1 LNAPLPS
8 DEKERLEALERY
20 AILDTAPEQS
30 FDDIALL
37 ASKICQ
43 TPIALIS
50 LIDEN
55 RQWFK
60 SQVGMTETQTTRNIS
75 FCAHGILQRDVFV
88 VEDALA
94 DERFATN
101 PMVTGGSKIR
111 FYAGAPLVTS
121 DGHALGMLCVNDRV
135 PRELSADQLEALRAL
150 SRQVVAQL
158 ELRRL
163 LDARSQDNEQLR
175 GMMMAFCTS
184 ELGYRRLFEAAQ
196 DGILILDAVTGRV
209 TNVNPFLCKLLGFS
223 FDEMAGKTLGE
234 LSPFKNL
241 ASSGDLIERL
251 ERDNYVRHEDL
262 PLEAKDGRQIA
273 AEFVSNVYQVG
284 DKSVIQC
291 NIRDITEQK
300 RIRETMDQERDFISA
315 VVDTVGS
322 LVVVLDRGA
331 RIIRFNRACEQLT
344 GYTFDEIQGRNLID
358 LLILPEERATTTAEF
373 ENLCAGQ
380 FPNTY
385 ENHWLARDGTPRV
398 IAWSNTALVD
408 EAGNVEYVI
417 GTGLD
422 ITERKQAGDLL
433 REREEQLRLCA
444 EDGPV
449 AIAMFDRDMK
459 YLIASHRWRQDFR
472 LDDGPLIGRSH
483 YEVFPEI
490 PQRWREV
497 HRRCLA
503 GAVEKSDEDP
513 FLRADGTTNWTRWE
527 IHPWRQADGAIGGI
541 IIFSEDINE
550 RKRATQALVDSEGK
564 FREMA
569 ENITDVFWTTSPDLH
584 EVYYVSPAYEKIWG
598 RTAESLYAD
607 PQQWSGVIVA
617 EDRPHVVETFATL
630 MADAPSVS
638 VEYRITRPD
647 GAIRWIH
654 DRGFQVRDSSGRL
667 VRLTGIATDIT
678 ESKPAELAS
687 LRLAAIVESSDDAII
702 GKDLNG
708 IVTSWNR
715 GAEKVFGY
723 TAAEMV
729 GTSIMRL
736 IPPDRHEEENQI
748 LTKIRL
754 GERME
759 HFETLR
765 RTKDGRLID
774 VSVTAS
780 PIKDATGKS
789 IGVSKVA
796 RDISDRK
803 RTEAALQKS
812 EEQLRL
818 LVEQAADAFFLHDS
832 QGNFLEVNRR
842 ACESLGYTRDELL
855 HLGVADISS
864 MPPEEARNVWDQL
877 QAGMTPTVND
887 YHRRKDGTR
896 FPVELRLGSLE
907 SDGQTLFLGLARDVT
922 ERKQAE
928 EQLLWKTAFFEAQV
942 NSALDGILVVDSTGR
957 TILQN
962 QRMADF
968 WNFPPEIA
976 ATADDR
982 QRLEWVTGQVRNPRE
997 FTEKVAYLYAHPEEI
1012 SRDELELLNGK
1023 FFDRYSAP
1031 VRGQDG
1037 KYYGRTWAFHD
1048 ITEQKRTQ
1056 QQIADQ
1062 AALLDTARDAIL
1074 VRDLE
1079 GKILFWNKGAER
1091 MYGWTQQEVL
1101 GRKTGDLQYVDQKKF
1116 EELNELTIRDGEWQG
1131 EVQHLAK
1138 DQHKITVEAR
1148 WTLIRDNEGRPK
1160 SVLAINTDI
1169 TEKKKI
1175 EAQFM
1180 RAQRMESIGTLAG
1193 GIAHDL
1199 NNILAPI
1206 MMSIDILQELSDN
1219 PQMREILETIQVS
1232 ARRGADIVRQVL
1244 SFARGM
1250 EGERVEVQ
1258 PGHLLKDL
1266 ENIIKD
1272 TFPKDI
1278 RLQFS
1283 NPRDTWTV
1291 LGDPTQLH
1299 QILLNLS
1306 VNARDAMPNGGTL
1319 TIGAE
1324 NCMIDEHYAAM
1335 NVQAKAGRY
1344 VIISVTDTGMGIP
1357 PAILDKIFDPFFT
1370 TKELTKGTG
1379 LGLSTVMAIVKS
1391 HEGIVNVYS
1400 EPGNGTT
1407 FKVYL
1412 PALDISDDPRKE
1424 RVEEVSLPRGKGE
1437 TVLVV
1442 DDESSIVVI
1451 TSQTLQ
1457 AFGYRVL
1464 TAMDGADALATYL
1477 QNRETIAV
1485 VLTDMAMPVMDGPAM
1500 IHALKRINP
1509 RVKIIA
1515 ASGLNATGG
1524 PVRETVDGVRH
1535 FLKKPYTAGTLLKV
1549 LRTILDET

>member
-1 LNAPLPS
+1 MNAPLPS
-8 DEKERLEALERY
+8 DEKERLEALRRHD
-20 AILDTAPEQS
+20 ILDTAPEQS
-30 FDDIALL
+30 FDDITHL
-37 ASKICQ
+37 ASQICQ

-60 SQVGMTETQTTRNIS
+60 SKVGLTEDETPRDVA

-94 DERFATN
+94 DERFASN
-101 PMVTGGSKIR
+101 PMVTGNPKIR

-121 DGHALGMLCVNDRV
+121 DGHALGMLCVSDRV
-135 PRELSADQLEALRAL
+135 PRRLSADQMEALRAL
-150 SRQVVAQL
+150 SRQAISQL

-184 ELGYRRLFEAAQ
+184 ELGYRQLFEAAQ

-223 FDEMAGKTLGE
+223 QNEIIGKTIRE
-234 LSPFKNL
+234 LSLFKEL
-241 ASSGDLIERL
+241 ASNQDML
-251 ERDNYVRHEDL
+251 ECLQRDNHVRYEDL
-262 PLEAKDGRQIA
+262 SLQAKDGRQIA
-273 AEFVSNVYQVG
+273 AEFVSTVYQVG

-300 RIRETMDQERDFISA
+300 RTRETMDQEREFISA

-322 LVVVLDRGA
+322 LVVVLDREA

-344 GYTFDEIQGRNLID
+344 GYAFDEIQGQNLIE
-358 LLILPEERATTTAEF
+358 LLILPEERVATRAEF
-373 ENLCAGQ
+373 KNLCAGQ
-380 FPNTY
+380 FPSTY

-408 EAGNVEYVI
+408 DAGNVDYVI

-422 ITERKQAGDLL
+422 ITDRKRAGDLL
-433 REREEQLRLCA
+433 REREEQLRLYA
-444 EDGPV
+444 EHSPV

-459 YLIASHRWRQDFR
+459 YLIASHRWRHDFR
-472 LDDGPLIGRSH
+472 LGDAPLTGRSH
-483 YEVFPEI
+483 YEVIPEI
-490 PQRWREV
+490 PQRWREI

-550 RKRATQALVDSEGK
+550 RKRATQALVDSETK
-564 FREMA
+564 FREIA
-569 ENITDVFWTTSPDLH
+569 ENITDAFWTTSPDLH

-607 PQQWSGVIVA
+607 PHQWSSAIVE
-617 EDRPHVVETFATL
+617 EDRPHVMETFARL

-647 GAIRWIH
+647 GAVRWIH
-654 DRGFQVRDSSGRL
+654 DRGFQVRDANGRL
-667 VRLTGIATDIT
+667 VRMTGIAADIT
-678 ESKPAELAS
+678 DSKPVELAS

-702 GKDLNG
+702 GKDLNS
-708 IVTSWNR
+708 IITSWNR
-715 GAEKVFGY
+715 GAQKVFGY

-729 GTSIMRL
+729 GTSILRL
-736 IPPDRHEEENQI
+736 IPPDRHEEETVI

-754 GERME
+754 GESVE

-780 PIKDATGKS
+780 PIKDATGKP
-789 IGVSKVA
+789 IGISKVA

-812 EEQLRL
+812 EGQFRL

-855 HLGVADISS
+855 QMSVADISA
-864 MPPEEARNVWDQL
+864 MTPEEARNVWEQL

-887 YHRRKDGTR
+887 HHRRKDGTR
-896 FPVELRLGSLE
+896 FPVELRLGSFE

-942 NSALDGILVVDSTGR
+942 NSALDGIVVVDSAGR

-976 ATADDR
+976 ANPDDR
-982 QRLEWVTGQVRNPRE
+982 KRLEWAASQVRNPQE
-997 FTEKVAYLYAHPEEI
+997 FTENVAYLYAHPEEI

-1023 FFDRYSAP
+1023 IFDRYSAP
-1031 VRGQDG
+1031 VRGLDG
-1037 KYYGRTWAFHD
+1037 KQYGRIWAFRD
-1048 ITEQKRTQ
+1048 ITERKRDEE
-1056 QQIADQ
+1056 QIADQ
-1062 AALLDTARDAIL
+1062 AALLDKARDAIL

-1091 MYGWTQQEVL
+1091 MYGWTQQDVL
-1101 GRKTGDLQYVDQKKF
+1101 GRKIGDLLYTNPQKF
-1116 EELNELTIRDGEWQG
+1116 EELNGLTIDRGEWQG
-1131 EVQHLAK
+1131 EVQHLTK
-1138 DQHKITVEAR
+1138 DRHKITIEAR

-1169 TEKKKI
+1169 TERKKI

-1180 RAQRMESIGTLAG
+1180 RAQRMEGIGTLAG
-1193 GIAHDL
+1193 GIAHDR

-1206 MMSIDILQELSDN
+1206 MMSIDILHELSDN
-1219 PQMREILETIQVS
+1219 PQAREILETIQVS

-1250 EGERVEVQ
+1250 EGERVEIQ
-1258 PGHLLKDL
+1258 PVHLLKDL
-1266 ENIIKD
+1266 EHIIKD

-1283 NPRDTWTV
+1283 KPNETWTV

-1319 TIGAE
+1319 TIGVE
-1324 NCMIDEHYAAM
+1324 NCTIDEHYAAM
-1335 NVQAKAGRY
+1335 NFQAKAGRY

-1370 TKELTKGTG
+1370 TKELNKGTG
-1379 LGLSTVMAIVKS
+1379 LGLSTVMAIIKS
-1391 HEGIVNVYS
+1391 HDGIVNVYS

-1437 TVLVV
+1437 TILVV

-1464 TAMDGADALATYL
+1464 TAMDGADALGTYL
-1477 QNRETIAV
+1477 QNRDAIDV

-1509 RVKIIA
+1509 RIKIIA

-1524 PVRETVDGVRH
+1524 SVRETVDGVRH
-1535 FLKKPYTAGTLLKV
+1535 FLKKPYTAGTLLKI
-1549 LRTILDET
+1549 LRTILDEA